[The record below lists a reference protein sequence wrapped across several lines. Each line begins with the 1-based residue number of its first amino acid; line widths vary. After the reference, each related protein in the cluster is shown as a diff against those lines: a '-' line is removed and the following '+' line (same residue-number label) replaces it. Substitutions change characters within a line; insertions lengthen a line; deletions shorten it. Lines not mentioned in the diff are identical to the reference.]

1 MTLFLF
7 HLPSDFV
14 QGKWLLLII
23 HIFRIQDPFRHFAS
37 PSGPSICF
45 RRYRLRSHRSRPD
58 SSSLL
63 EVHAHAGPVQS
74 HHCQCDP
81 SPIDSIQQYGGC
93 EFGRNIGYAFQVRSV
108 SFALF
113 EDVHGFLFSSQ
124 FAFHWSTYQSRD
136 SPSRIPMAPY
146 RIILPRCIRG
156 SRCQRI
162 TISATSTEQSESREE
177 ALHLVFMNNL
187 LMLYLHSSASNSMYQ
202 PPRFSHYLVFAQG

>member
-1 MTLFLF
+1 MILFLF
-7 HLPSDFV
+7 HLPSDVV

-93 EFGRNIGYAFQVRSV
+93 EFGRNIGYAFQVRSG

-113 EDVHGFLFSSQ
+113 EDVHGFFVFVSVCFSLVYSSI
-124 FAFHWSTYQSRD
+124 ARQS
-136 SPSRIPMAPY
+136 IPHSNGSIPY
-146 RIILPRCIRG
+146 H
-156 SRCQRI
+156 S
-162 TISATSTEQSESREE
+162 S
-177 ALHLVFMNNL
+177 M
-187 LMLYLHSSASNSMYQ
+187 LHSRLSLSTNYDICNFD
-202 PPRFSHYLVFAQG
+202 RTK